1 MNLMKLSKND
11 LMMLFE
17 KEFGKDALR
26 QSIYRRFTK
35 IMYAEAIQDINAY
48 IINITNDAEGEK
60 ANEKLKKKWAVKCPN
75 MLDAFERFL

>member
-26 QSIYRRFTK
+26 QSIYRKFTK
-35 IMYAEAIQDINAY
+35 IMYAEAISDINAY
-48 IINITNDAEGEK
+48 ILNITNDNEGEK
-60 ANEKLKKKWAVKCPN
+60 ANEIIKKKWQKICPN
-75 MLDAFERFL
+75 MLDSFEKFL

>member
-17 KEFGKDALR
+17 NEFGREALR
-26 QSIYRRFTK
+26 SSIRRKFK
-35 IMYAEAIQDINAY
+35 KEDYSEAISDINAY
-48 IINITNDAEGEK
+48 VLNITDDKEVEG
-60 ANEKLKKKWAVKCPN
+60 ANEMIKKKWQSRCPN